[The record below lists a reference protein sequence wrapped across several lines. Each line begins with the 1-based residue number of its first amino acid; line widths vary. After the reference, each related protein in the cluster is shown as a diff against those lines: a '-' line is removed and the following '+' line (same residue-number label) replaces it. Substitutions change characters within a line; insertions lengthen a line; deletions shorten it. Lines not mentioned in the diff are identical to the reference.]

1 MKTICNHTYPS
12 DLCGICNPPAKKKAD
27 SLSDATPEM
36 DSAAY
41 EATTRTVGKWIVPLA
56 NARELE
62 RQRNI
67 AIAELLEENRTLKDQ
82 LAYLSKSKATEI
94 LQLSDMIDKREEA
107 LGHIAA
113 IMRGKNENGED
124 LIIGSTAWKSV
135 IRWSVYFQNVESIHP
150 ESKP

>member
-1 MKTICNHTYPS
+1 
-12 DLCGICNPPAKKKAD
+12 
-27 SLSDATPEM
+27 M